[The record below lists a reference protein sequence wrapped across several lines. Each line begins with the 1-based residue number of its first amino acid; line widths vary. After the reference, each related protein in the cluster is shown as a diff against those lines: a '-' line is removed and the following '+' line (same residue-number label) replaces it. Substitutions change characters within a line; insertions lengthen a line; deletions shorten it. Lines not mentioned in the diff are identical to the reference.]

1 MQRSRYVLISLLVV
15 LILLMAAAGCSK
27 TGNSGGTQTMTPGPG
42 NGTAITTNA
51 TPAGS
56 GGQPAY
62 MKDQSSYTVLSSEN
76 ATAAVGLKLVAEG
89 LAAPVALVSSHD
101 GTGRLFAVDQT
112 GVVRII
118 GKDGVLR
125 STPFLDLRDR
135 MVTLSSSYDE
145 RGLLGLAFHPDYKN
159 NGRIFV
165 FYSAPLRDGGP
176 AGWNCTNRLSE
187 FRVSSSDPNQV
198 DMSSERILLTIDK
211 PSMNHNGGPILFG
224 PDDGYLYLATGDGG
238 GANDVG
244 PGHTSG
250 TGNAQDLKNLLGKV
264 LRIDVNQRDEG
275 LMYAIPRDNPFI
287 GKAWALPQIYAYG
300 LRNPAYASFDSG
312 DGHNLFIGNA
322 GQQLFESV
330 FVVKKGGNYGWNFK
344 EGTHPFNPDQPRD
357 PNGTVPTAGYRG
369 EPLIDPIIEL
379 GHDLGQVVVGGYVYR
394 GTGISN
400 LTGKYLFGD
409 WSDSF
414 TAGNGTLLLGT
425 PPQESGAGM
434 QDTMW
439 SVGLVN
445 ISTSQNG
452 RVNGYVRGFGEDDQH
467 ELYLL
472 TSQTGGPSGTT
483 GKVYQVTAPAAVK
496 TPTTP

>member
-1 MQRSRYVLISLLVV
+1 MQRSRYLLISLLVV

-42 NGTAITTNA
+42 NGTNIPTSV
-51 TPAGS
+51 TPGDS
-56 GGQPAY
+56 SGQPAFV
-62 MKDQSSYTVLSSEN
+62 KDQFSYTVLSSGN

-89 LAAPVALVSSHD
+89 LTAPVALVSSHD

-118 GKDGVLR
+118 SKDGVLQPG
-125 STPFLDLRDR
+125 TFLDLRDR
-135 MVTLSSSYDE
+135 MVQLSQSYDE
-145 RGLLGLAFHPDYKN
+145 RGLLGLAFHPDYRN
-159 NGRIFV
+159 NGRLFV
-165 FYSAPLRDGGP
+165 FYSAPLREGGP
-176 AGWNCTNRLSE
+176 ASWNCTNHLSE
-187 FRVSSSDPNQV
+187 FRVSSTDPNQV
-198 DMSSERILLTIDK
+198 DMGSEQILLTIDK
-211 PSMNHNGGPILFG
+211 PSMNHNGGPVLFG

-244 PGHTSG
+244 LGHTSG

-275 LMYAIPRDNPFI
+275 LMYAIPRDNPFT
-287 GKAWALPQIYAYG
+287 GKGGALPEIYAYG

-330 FVVKKGGNYGWNFK
+330 YQVKKGGNYGWNFK
-344 EGTHPFNPDQPRD
+344 EGTHLFNPDQPRN

-369 EPLIDPIIEL
+369 EPLTDPIIEL

-394 GTGISN
+394 GTGIPD

-414 TAGNGTLLLGT
+414 TVGNGTLLLGT
-425 PPQESGAGM
+425 PPKNGGAGTPN
-434 QDTMW
+434 TMW
-439 SVGLVN
+439 SVGLVK

-452 RVNGYVRGFGEDDQH
+452 RVNGFVRGFGEDDQH

-472 TSQTGGPSGTT
+472 TGQTGGPSGTT
-483 GKVYQVTAPAAVK
+483 GRVYQITAPAAVK
-496 TPTTP
+496 SPTTP